1 MRQWIRSL
9 LSAVVVSGAVDACNR
24 APSVAPAPAERQW
37 FATWAASQLEGPPR
51 PPADSVDRRP
61 TYANRTIR
69 EIVHTSLGG
78 DRVRIRV
85 SNEYGDR
92 PLVIGAAH
100 VALRDTGASIVA
112 STDRAISFGGHSSI
126 VIRPGA
132 TVVSDPVGL
141 AVPALGDLAV
151 SLFLADTARATTR
164 HALALQTNYVTRE
177 GDFTASVAVA
187 ADTMRTWLFLC
198 GVDVTNASATGVIVA
213 LGNSITDGA
222 SSTPN
227 ANRRW
232 PNVLAQRL
240 LASSEPPK
248 GVIDAGISGN
258 RVLSPGTGPSALAR
272 FDRDVL
278 MQPGLTHVIVLEGIN
293 DIGRSANPREAVS
306 ADDIIVGL
314 RQLAE
319 RAHERG
325 VVIYGATLTPASPR
339 QSFPD
344 SLEAKRRAV
353 NAWIRT
359 SGVFDGVIDLDAATR
374 DPGHPTYFLPAFD
387 SGDHLHP
394 SDAGHRAMG
403 EAIDLAL
410 FRARV
415 RR

>member
-1 MRQWIRSL
+1 
-9 LSAVVVSGAVDACNR
+9 
-24 APSVAPAPAERQW
+24 
-37 FATWAASQLEGPPR
+37 
-51 PPADSVDRRP
+51 
-61 TYANRTIR
+61 
-69 EIVHTSLGG
+69 
-78 DRVRIRV
+78 
-85 SNEYGDR
+85 
-92 PLVIGAAH
+92 
-100 VALRDTGASIVA
+100 
-112 STDRAISFGGHSSI
+112 
-126 VIRPGA
+126 
-132 TVVSDPVGL
+132 
-141 AVPALGDLAV
+141 
-151 SLFLADTARATTR
+151 
-164 HALALQTNYVTRE
+164 
-177 GDFTASVAVA
+177 
-187 ADTMRTWLFLC
+187 
-198 GVDVTNASATGVIVA
+198 
-213 LGNSITDGA
+213 
-222 SSTPN
+222 
-227 ANRRW
+227 
-232 PNVLAQRL
+232 
-240 LASSEPPK
+240 
-248 GVIDAGISGN
+248 
-258 RVLSPGTGPSALAR
+258 
-272 FDRDVL
+272 

-306 ADDIIVGL
+306 ADDIIFGL